1 MSTEKNIFLSAF
13 PSAVSKV
20 LRSHIPESMLKA
32 EHESQ
37 GSFSVRVHGEKVT
50 IPYRVYS
57 YFEKFSGT
65 DEVSLLLEKALNAFY
80 TRHHDGFVR
89 EKALKSI
96 IRHDD
101 YWLIPYKIRLIGE
114 YIEKFAEIISDTLDE
129 DKKIAYARFLAE
141 NPEFLEITN
150 QRIASY
156 WNEYYR
162 NEFPTLAE
170 YPPKLLLMDIM
181 DKMA

>member
-1 MSTEKNIFLSAF
+1 MSTEKDIFLNAF
-13 PSAVSKV
+13 PSAVSNLLK
-20 LRSHIPESMLKA
+20 SQITESMLKA

-37 GSFSVRVHGEKVT
+37 GSFTVLLHGERIS
-50 IPYRVYS
+50 IPYRVYCDVIN
-57 YFEKFSGT
+57 FSGT
-65 DEVSLLLEKALNAFY
+65 DQVSILLGKALNAFY

-96 IRHDD
+96 IRYDD
-101 YWLIPYKIRLIGE
+101 YWLIPYKIRLISE

-129 DKKIAYARFLAE
+129 DKKVAYARFLTE
-141 NPEFLEITN
+141 NPDFLEITN

-162 NEFPTLAE
+162 NEFPNLAE

-181 DKMA
+181 SKIT

>member
-1 MSTEKNIFLSAF
+1 MNTEKDIFLDAF
-13 PSAVSKV
+13 PSAVSNV
-20 LRSHIPESMLKA
+20 LKSHITESMLKS

-37 GSFSVRVHGEKVT
+37 GSFIVLLHGEKIN

-57 YFEKFSGT
+57 DVLKFSGA
-65 DEVSLLLEKALNAFY
+65 DEVSMLLEKALNAFY

-101 YWLIPYKIRLIGE
+101 YWLIPYKIRLISE
-114 YIEKFAEIISDTLDE
+114 YIQKFAEIISNTLDE
-129 DKKIAYARFLAE
+129 DKKTAYARFLTE

-162 NEFPTLAE
+162 NKFPNLAE

-181 DKMA
+181 SKIT